1 MTVHLASYAVRSGLN
16 LEVAAANVF
25 GQNHQL
31 YAGYPEP
38 GRRERQPPVP
48 ILRLAVRSVLT
59 VASLLLA
66 CRFVAAQGLTVAS
79 ASDLQSALPAMVSQF
94 EKETGQQVKLIFGSS
109 GNFFTQIQNGA
120 PFDVF
125 LSADIDYPRRL
136 EGSGQA
142 ERGSLYEYATGH
154 IVLWTRHDSGIDVK
168 RGLTVLTEARV
179 RRVALAN
186 PEHAPYGRAAVAAL
200 RHERL
205 YERVQGKLVLG
216 ENISQAAQFAQSGNA
231 EVGVL
236 ALSLALSPALR
247 SSGTYVEIPESWY
260 PPIEQAAVV
269 LASSRQKALARQ
281 FIEYLKRP
289 ASVRVLQS
297 YGFAVSQTT
306 TR

>member
-1 MTVHLASYAVRSGLN
+1 MASAIHSTPRGIACLD
-16 LEVAAANVF
+16 
-25 GQNHQL
+25 GQ
-31 YAGYPEP
+31 
-38 GRRERQPPVP
+38 RQPSVP
-48 ILRLAVRSVLT
+48 ILMRAGGSVRSVLT
-59 VASLLLA
+59 VACLLLG
-66 CRFVAAQGLTVAS
+66 CRFVAAQGLTVAA

-154 IVLWTRHDSGIDVK
+154 IVLWTRNDSGIDVK

-179 RRVALAN
+179 RRVAIAN

-200 RHERL
+200 RHEKL
-205 YERVQGKLVLG
+205 YERVRQKLVLG
-216 ENISQAAQFAQSGNA
+216 ENISQAAQFAQTGSA
-231 EVGVL
+231 DVGLL
-236 ALSLALSPALR
+236 ALSLALSPALK
-247 SSGTYVEIPESWY
+247 SSGTYVDVPESWY
-260 PPIEQAAVV
+260 RPIEQAAVA
-269 LASSRQKALARQ
+269 LSSSRQKALARQ
-281 FIEYLKRP
+281 FTNYLRKLG
-289 ASVRVLQS
+289 SVRLLQS
-297 YGFAVSQTT
+297 YGFGVPQMT